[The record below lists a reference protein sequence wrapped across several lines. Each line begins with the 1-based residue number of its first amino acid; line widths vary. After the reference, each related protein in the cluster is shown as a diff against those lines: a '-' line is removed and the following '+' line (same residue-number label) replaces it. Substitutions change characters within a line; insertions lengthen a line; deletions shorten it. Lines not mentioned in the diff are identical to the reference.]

1 MNKRF
6 IMVLL
11 AGWVVLGESI
21 PAEAFLFWG
30 GKPPKEETVLSK
42 TDAVSDPALLT
53 LKEAYRLALK
63 QSESVAAKSEELNVA
78 QGHFYQALNVVMPKV
93 NFVMTRSEQDVPTEG
108 TLSGNSVGGTF
119 LKPVTNTRRFTF
131 SQPLFSGF
139 KEFAAIQGAGAE
151 KRQKRNEIKRAK
163 ELLFVDVMEAF
174 YNFLQARREVEILES
189 TRQALRD
196 RVEELGERVKLG
208 RSRENEMQTST
219 AELKVTEAQLLEA
232 TRFQAVSRQ
241 LLEFY
246 IGYKID
252 GALTD
257 ELIPAEVL
265 APEEDYLLK
274 ADARSDVRAA
284 ADSYFLKQKGVTVAQ
299 AGLFPEVTLNGN
311 YYTRREG
318 FQSGVT
324 WDTLVTVDV
333 PIFNGTE
340 TVGDIKVAVSEKDK
354 EKYLYLQTKR
364 MARLDIQNAYEEY
377 VSSRAESGAYREA
390 SEALQKDYDLQV
402 QDYRTSLV
410 NNLDVLD
417 SLRRYQDTR
426 RTYNA
431 TDYNARRNYWKLQAA
446 AGEISIVNEEE
457 KAKK

>member
-1 MNKRF
+1 MNRRF
-6 IMVLL
+6 ILILLALGVLL
-11 AGWVVLGESI
+11 GKNVSAE
-21 PAEAFLFWG
+21 PA
-30 GKPPKEETVLSK
+30 P
-42 TDAVSDPALLT
+42 LT

-63 QSESVAAKSEELNVA
+63 QSESVAVKKEELNIA
-78 QGHFYQALNVVMPKV
+78 QGHFYQSLNVVMPKV
-93 NFVMTRSEQDVPTEG
+93 NFLMTRFQQDTPEDGIV
-108 TLSGNSVGGTF
+108 SGDSVGGS
-119 LKPVTNTRRFTF
+119 LSKPVTNTRRFTF

-139 KEFAAIQGAGAE
+139 KEIAALQGAGAE
-151 KRQKRNEIKRAK
+151 KSQKRNEIRRAK

-174 YNFLQARREVEILES
+174 YNFLQARREVEILGS

-208 RSRENEMQTST
+208 RSRENETHTST
-219 AELKVTEAQLLEA
+219 AELKLTEAQLLEA
-232 TRFQAVSRQ
+232 TRFEIVSRQ

-246 IGYKID
+246 IGRKID
-252 GALTD
+252 GALVD
-257 ELIPAEVL
+257 EPVPAQPP
-265 APEEDYLLK
+265 APKEDYLLK
-274 ADARSDVRAA
+274 ADQRSDVRAA

-299 AGLFPEVTLNGN
+299 AGLFPEVTLDGN

-324 WDTLVTVDV
+324 WDALLTVDV

-340 TVGDIKVAVSEKDK
+340 TLGNIKVAVAEKDR

-364 MARLDIQNAYEEY
+364 MAWLDIQNAYEEY
-377 VSSRAESGAYREA
+377 ISSQAESDAYREA
-390 SEALQKDYDLQV
+390 SEALQKDHDLQV
-402 QDYRTSLV
+402 QDYRTNLV

-431 TDYNARRNYWKLQAA
+431 ADYNARRNYWKLQAA
-446 AGEISIVNEEE
+446 VGDISIVNQEE
-457 KAKK
+457 AKR